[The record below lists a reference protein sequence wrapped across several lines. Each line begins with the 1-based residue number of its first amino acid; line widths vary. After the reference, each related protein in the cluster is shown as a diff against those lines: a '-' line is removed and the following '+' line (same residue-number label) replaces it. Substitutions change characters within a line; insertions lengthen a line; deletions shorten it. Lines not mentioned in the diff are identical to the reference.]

1 MYVHAQIGRVASE
14 PMPGEFFF
22 MALRGLGVS
31 LAGFAGLI
39 ATFDRRAG
47 SGDPIPTWRIRG
59 IRLPWI
65 RCRHRGIWNGCGP
78 YPHRERG
85 GNGQDRQPL
94 FDADVLCPAAG
105 GSTRSRLAHDRQRR
119 LVVVSSAFVVALI
132 VLNLV
137 LASVGLLQL
146 MLLVWLSGAMGIFM
160 NAVREIGVASE
171 PALRDNENDDRRFG
185 SE

>member
-1 MYVHAQIGRVASE
+1 MAWVSPSPGSPVLSQPSAAAPARATRSPHGVFAAFVFRGFVVAT
-14 PMPGEFFF
+14 
-22 MALRGLGVS
+22 
-31 LAGFAGLI
+31 AGFGTVAVHTLTENVAVTVRI
-39 ATFDRRAG
+39 ASLFLMLMFYVPLREAR
-47 SGDPIPTWRIRG
+47 P
-59 IRLPWI
+59 
-65 RCRHRGIWNGCGP
+65 GP
-78 YPHRERG
+78 AWP
-85 GNGQDRQPL
+85 D
-94 FDADVLCPAAG
+94 
-105 GSTRSRLAHDRQRR
+105 DRQRR